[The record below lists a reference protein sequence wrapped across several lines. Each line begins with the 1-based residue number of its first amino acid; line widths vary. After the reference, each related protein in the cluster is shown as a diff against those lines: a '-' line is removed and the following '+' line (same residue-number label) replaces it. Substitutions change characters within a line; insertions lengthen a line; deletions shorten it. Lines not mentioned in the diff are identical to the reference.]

1 MMHQDSLEPA
11 AIRFTLKCLQ
21 EPEYHYEN
29 PYRPPITDPPPSNNF
44 HMMIN
49 EPYTLSAIIVH
60 LTQNFY
66 GVSIQILNSKFYLL
80 NCFVYIVMLI
90 LSNNDG
96 VFRNNILL
104 ESVNFKEMCTANHIN
119 YFLL

>member
-21 EPEYHYEN
+21 ESEYHYEN

-49 EPYTLSAIIVH
+49 EPYTLPAIIVH

-66 GVSIQILNSKFYLL
+66 GVNIQILNSKFYLL
-80 NCFVYIVMLI
+80 NYFVYSHVD
-90 LSNNDG
+90 SQQ
-96 VFRNNILL
+96 
-104 ESVNFKEMCTANHIN
+104 
-119 YFLL
+119 